1 MYKRLLFF
9 ALLVILLDSCSFVK
23 RIFHRSESSY
33 YSSSE
38 LKDIIK
44 EAKKYKGVPYKTG
57 GMDKKGMDCSGLLF
71 TAYATNDFSIPRVSS
86 DQAKFG
92 GEIKLK
98 DVQLGD
104 WVFFATGKV
113 GLINH
118 VGLVT
123 KDRPEISFIHASTT
137 YGVREDL
144 LYQKFWL
151 DRIVKIIRPFK
162 N

>member
-1 MYKRLLFF
+1 MYKRILF
-9 ALLVILLDSCSFVK
+9 LSILVIFLDSCSFVK
-23 RIFHRSESSY
+23 RLFHRPKASY
-33 YSSSE
+33 YTSAE
-38 LKDIIK
+38 IK
-44 EAKKYKGVPYKTG
+44 SILADAQKWKGVPYRYG
-57 GMDKKGMDCSGLLF
+57 GLDKKGIDCSGLLY
-71 TAYATNDFSIPRVSS
+71 TLYLNNKVSIPRLTV
-86 DQAKFG
+86 DQAQFG
-92 GEIKLK
+92 EEVTLNE
-98 DVQLGD
+98 VQIGD

-113 GLINH
+113 GFINH

-123 KDRPEISFIHASTT
+123 KERPAISFIHASTT

>member
-1 MYKRLLFF
+1 MYKRLLICG
-9 ALLVILLDSCSFVK
+9 LLIVFLDSCSFVK
-23 RIFHRSESSY
+23 RIFHRPGSSY
-33 YSSSE
+33 YSATE
-38 LKDIIK
+38 IKNIIK
-44 EAKKYKGVPYKTG
+44 AAKKFKGVPYRTG

-71 TAYATNDFSIPRVSS
+71 TTYASNDFSIPRVSS
-86 DQAKFG
+86 DQVKFG
-92 GEIKLK
+92 EEIRLK

-118 VGLVT
+118 VGLIT
-123 KDRPEISFIHASTT
+123 KERPVISFIHASTT

>member
-1 MYKRLLFF
+1 MYKRLLYLAF
-9 ALLVILLDSCSFVK
+9 LVLILDSCSFVK
-23 RIFHRSESSY
+23 RIFHRSGSSY

-38 LKDIIK
+38 IKAIVK
-44 EAKKYKGVPYKTG
+44 EAKKFKGVPYKTG

-71 TAYATNDFSIPRVSS
+71 TSYAVNDLSIPRVSS

-92 GEIKLK
+92 EEIRLK

-123 KDRPEISFIHASTT
+123 KDQPAISFIHASTT

>member
-1 MYKRLLFF
+1 MCKRLLFF
-9 ALLVILLDSCSFVK
+9 AFLLILLDSCSFVK
-23 RIFHRSESSY
+23 RIFHHPGSSY

-44 EAKKYKGVPYKTG
+44 EAQKYKGVPYKTG
-57 GMDKKGMDCSGLLF
+57 GMDKSGMDCSGLLF
-71 TAYATNDFSIPRVSS
+71 TAYASNDFSIPRVSS

-92 GEIKLK
+92 EEIKLK

-123 KDRPEISFIHASTT
+123 KERPAISFIHASTT

-151 DRIVKIIRPFK
+151 DRIVKIIRPYK

>member
-1 MYKRLLFF
+1 MFKR
-9 ALLVILLDSCSFVK
+9 ILLLSFIVLIVNSCSFVK
-23 RIFHRSESSY
+23 RIFHRSGASY

-38 LKDIIK
+38 IKEIIK
-44 EAKKYKGVPYKTG
+44 KAKKFKGVPYRTG
-57 GMDKKGMDCSGLLF
+57 GMDSRGMDCSGLLF
-71 TAYATNDFSIPRVSS
+71 MAYKENDFDIPRVSG
-86 DQAKFG
+86 DQSKFG
-92 GEIKLK
+92 EEVRLK
-98 DVQLGD
+98 DIQLGD

-118 VGLVT
+118 VGLIT
-123 KDRPEISFIHASTT
+123 KDKPSISFIHASTT

-151 DRIVKIIRPFK
+151 DKIVKIIRPFK

>member
-1 MYKRLLFF
+1 MYKRLLYLAF
-9 ALLVILLDSCSFVK
+9 LVLILDSCSFVK
-23 RIFHRSESSY
+23 RIFHRSGSSY

-38 LKDIIK
+38 IKAIVK
-44 EAKKYKGVPYKTG
+44 EAKKFKGVPYKTG

-71 TAYATNDFSIPRVSS
+71 TSYAVNDFSIPRVSS

-92 GEIKLK
+92 EEIRLK
-98 DVQLGD
+98 DIQLGD
-104 WVFFATGKV
+104 WVFFVTFKV

-123 KDRPEISFIHASTT
+123 KDQPAISFIHASTT

>member
-1 MYKRLLFF
+1 MCKRLLY
-9 ALLVILLDSCSFVK
+9 LVFLVLIVDSCSFVK
-23 RIFHRSESSY
+23 RIFHRSNSSN
-33 YSSSE
+33 YSSADI
-38 LKDIIK
+38 KGIIK
-44 EAKKYKGVPYKTG
+44 EAKKFKGVPYRTG
-57 GMDKKGMDCSGLLF
+57 GMDSKGMDCSGLLF
-71 TAYATNDFSIPRVSS
+71 TVYKSNDFEIPRVSG

-92 GEIKLK
+92 DEIKLK
-98 DVQLGD
+98 EVQLGD

-118 VGLVT
+118 VGLIT
-123 KDRPEISFIHASTT
+123 KDKPSISFIHASTT

>member
-1 MYKRLLFF
+1 MCKRLLLF
-9 ALLVILLDSCSFVK
+9 ALLVVLLDSCSFVK
-23 RIFHRSESSY
+23 RIFHRSASSY

-44 EAKKYKGVPYKTG
+44 EAKKYKGVPYRTG
-57 GMDKKGMDCSGLLF
+57 GLDKRGMDCSGLL
-71 TAYATNDFSIPRVSS
+71 YRSYSENDFSIPRVSS

-92 GEIKLK
+92 EEVKLR

-123 KDRPEISFIHASTT
+123 KERPSISFIHASTT

>member
-1 MYKRLLFF
+1 MYKRLLILG
-9 ALLVILLDSCSFVK
+9 LLIVFLDSCSFVK
-23 RIFHRSESSY
+23 RLFHRPGSSY
-33 YSSSE
+33 YSSIE
-38 LKDIIK
+38 IKNIIK
-44 EAKKYKGVPYKTG
+44 EAKRFKGVPYRTG

-71 TAYATNDFSIPRVSS
+71 KAYTLNNFSIPRVSS
-86 DQAKFG
+86 DQVKFG
-92 GEIKLK
+92 EEIRLK

-123 KDRPEISFIHASTT
+123 KERPSISFIHASTS

>member
-1 MYKRLLFF
+1 MCKRLLFF
-9 ALLVILLDSCSFVK
+9 ALLVVLLDSCSFVK
-23 RIFHRSESSY
+23 RIFHRSGSSY
-33 YSSSE
+33 YSASE
-38 LKDIIK
+38 LKDIIRV
-44 EAKKYKGVPYKTG
+44 AKKFKGVPYRMG
-57 GMDKKGMDCSGLLF
+57 GMDKRGMDCSGLLF
-71 TAYATNDFSIPRVSS
+71 TVYASNDFSIPRISS

-92 GEIKLK
+92 EEIRLK

-123 KDRPEISFIHASTT
+123 KDHPAISFIHASTT

-151 DRIVKIIRPFK
+151 DRIVKIIRPYK

>member
-1 MYKRLLFF
+1 
-9 ALLVILLDSCSFVK
+9 V
-23 RIFHRSESSY
+23 
-33 YSSSE
+33 
-38 LKDIIK
+38 K
-44 EAKKYKGVPYKTG
+44 EAKKFKGVPYKTG

-71 TAYATNDFSIPRVSS
+71 TSYAVNDFSIPRVSS

-92 GEIKLK
+92 EEIRLK

-123 KDRPEISFIHASTT
+123 KDQPAISFIHASTT

>member
-1 MYKRLLFF
+1 MCKRILFLALSLL
-9 ALLVILLDSCSFVK
+9 LLDSCSLVK
-23 RIFHRSESSY
+23 RIFHRSDSSSY
-33 YSSSE
+33 SSAE
-38 LKDIIK
+38 IKDIIQ
-44 EAKKYKGVPYKTG
+44 EAKKFQGVPYKTG

-71 TAYATNDFSIPRVSS
+71 SAYALNDFAIPRVSS

-92 GEIKLK
+92 EEITLK
-98 DVQLGD
+98 EVQLGD

-123 KDRPEISFIHASTT
+123 KEHPSISFIHASTT
-137 YGVREDL
+137 YGVREDRL
-144 LYQKFWL
+144 FQKFWL

>member
-1 MYKRLLFF
+1 MYKRLLICG
-9 ALLVILLDSCSFVK
+9 LLIVFLDSCSFVK
-23 RIFHRSESSY
+23 RIFHRPGSSY
-33 YSSSE
+33 YSATE
-38 LKDIIK
+38 IKNIIK
-44 EAKKYKGVPYKTG
+44 EAKKFKGVPYRTG

-71 TAYATNDFSIPRVSS
+71 RAYASNDFSIPRVSS
-86 DQAKFG
+86 DQVKFG
-92 GEIKLK
+92 EEIRLK
-98 DVQLGD
+98 DLQLGD

-123 KDRPEISFIHASTT
+123 KERPSISFIHASTT

>member
-1 MYKRLLFF
+1 MCKRLLYLGF
-9 ALLVILLDSCSFVK
+9 LLLLLDSCSFVK
-23 RIFHRSESSY
+23 RIFHRSTTSN
-33 YSSSE
+33 YSSADI
-38 LKDIIK
+38 KGIIK
-44 EAKKYKGVPYKTG
+44 EAKKFKGVPYRTG
-57 GMDKKGMDCSGLLF
+57 GMDSKGMDCSGLLF
-71 TAYATNDFSIPRVSS
+71 TVYKSNDFEIPRVSG

-92 GEIKLK
+92 DVIKLNE
-98 DVQLGD
+98 VQLGD

-118 VGLVT
+118 VGLIT
-123 KDRPEISFIHASTT
+123 KDKPSISFIHASTT

-151 DRIVKIIRPFK
+151 EKIVKIIRPFK

>member
-1 MYKRLLFF
+1 MYKRLLIYG
-9 ALLVILLDSCSFVK
+9 LLIVFLDSCSFVK
-23 RIFHRSESSY
+23 RIFHRAGSSY
-33 YSSSE
+33 YSATE
-38 LKDIIK
+38 IKNIIK
-44 EAKKYKGVPYKTG
+44 EAKKFKGVPYRTG

-71 TAYATNDFSIPRVSS
+71 RAYASNDFSIPRVSS
-86 DQAKFG
+86 DQVKFG
-92 GEIKLK
+92 EEIRLK

-123 KDRPEISFIHASTT
+123 KERPSISFIHASTT

>member
-1 MYKRLLFF
+1 MYKRLLYLAF
-9 ALLVILLDSCSFVK
+9 LVLILDSCSFVK
-23 RIFHRSESSY
+23 RIFHRSGSSY

-38 LKDIIK
+38 IKAIVK
-44 EAKKYKGVPYKTG
+44 EAKKFKGVPYKTG

-71 TAYATNDFSIPRVSS
+71 TSYAVNYFSIPRVSS

-92 GEIKLK
+92 EEIRLK

-123 KDRPEISFIHASTT
+123 KDQPAISFIHASTT

>member
-1 MYKRLLFF
+1 MFKRILLFG
-9 ALLVILLDSCSFVK
+9 LLIFLLDSCSFIK
-23 RIFHRSESSY
+23 RIFHKSGSSY
-33 YSSSE
+33 YSASE
-38 LKDIIK
+38 IRAVIK
-44 EAKKYKGVPYKTG
+44 EAKKFKGVPYRTG
-57 GMDKKGMDCSGLLF
+57 GKDDKGMDCSGLLF
-71 TAYATNDFSIPRVSS
+71 RAYAENDFSIPRVSN

-92 GEIKLK
+92 EEVKLK

-118 VGLVT
+118 VGLIT
-123 KDRPEISFIHASTT
+123 KDKPSISFIHASTT

-151 DRIVKIIRPFK
+151 DRIVKIIRPYK

>member
-1 MYKRLLFF
+1 MYKRLLICG
-9 ALLVILLDSCSFVK
+9 LLIVFLDSCSFVK
-23 RIFHRSESSY
+23 RIFHRPGSSY
-33 YSSSE
+33 YSATE
-38 LKDIIK
+38 IKNIIK
-44 EAKKYKGVPYKTG
+44 EAKKFKGVPYRTG
-57 GMDKKGMDCSGLLF
+57 GMDNKGMDCSGLLF
-71 TAYATNDFSIPRVSS
+71 KAYASNDFSIPRVSS
-86 DQAKFG
+86 DQVKFG
-92 GEIKLK
+92 EEIRLK
-98 DVQLGD
+98 DIQLGD

-123 KDRPEISFIHASTT
+123 KERPAISFIHASTT

-151 DRIVKIIRPFK
+151 DRIVIIIRPFK

>member
-1 MYKRLLFF
+1 MFKRLLYLGF
-9 ALLVILLDSCSFVK
+9 LVLLLDSCSFVK
-23 RIFHRSESSY
+23 RIFHRSTTSN
-33 YSSSE
+33 YSPADI
-38 LKDIIK
+38 KGIIK
-44 EAKKYKGVPYKTG
+44 EAKKFKGVPYRTG
-57 GMDKKGMDCSGLLF
+57 GMDSKGMDCSGLLF
-71 TAYATNDFSIPRVSS
+71 TVYKSNDFEIPRVSG

-92 GEIKLK
+92 DVIKLNE
-98 DVQLGD
+98 VQLGD

-118 VGLVT
+118 VGLIT
-123 KDRPEISFIHASTT
+123 KDKPSISFIHASTT

-151 DRIVKIIRPFK
+151 EKIVKIIRPFK